1 MVFQKRIRVI
11 SDGRNRMAW
20 RKVTH
25 TVQMVR
31 TEAIASLRYQE
42 SGGMTGMI
50 QIITA
55 DIMPRAQVAGWEGVF
70 MSNEG
75 APRYL
80 SDFGG
85 TSEDYDNH
93 QWSAAINS

>member
-11 SDGRNRMAW
+11 SDGRLAISMEKSNPYNNDGPYGGDCFPTIPGIGGHDWDDPDHNR
-20 RKVTH
+20 
-25 TVQMVR
+25 
-31 TEAIASLRYQE
+31 RYYNKTT
-42 SGGMTGMI
+42 GGWVG
-50 QIITA
+50 
-55 DIMPRAQVAGWEGVF
+55 GVF

-85 TSEDYDNH
+85 TSEEYDNH
-93 QWSAAINS
+93 QWSDDINS